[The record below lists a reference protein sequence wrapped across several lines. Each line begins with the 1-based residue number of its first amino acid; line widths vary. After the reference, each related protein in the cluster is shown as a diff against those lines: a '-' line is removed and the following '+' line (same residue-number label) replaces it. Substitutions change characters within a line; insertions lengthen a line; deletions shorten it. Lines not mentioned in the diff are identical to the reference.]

1 MFMSERRKRTGN
13 RSARRG
19 RDSIRPLP
27 IDDAD
32 PAERE
37 AYFRQAGSLFA
48 DEVLP
53 GIEVFREYMLEQNR
67 KLQVTPYLDHIE
79 GPQVVVH
86 IARPDGRI
94 SATLIAEVTPDGI
107 QPYWDVTSTGR
118 FKTHWTEIVPGG
130 PAGLTRDNVLQ
141 KLTELYNTDFS

>member
-1 MFMSERRKRTGN
+1 MSERRKRTGN

-27 IDDAD
+27 LDDVDPSARDAD
-32 PAERE
+32 
-37 AYFRQAGSLFA
+37 FRQAGSLFA

-53 GIEVFREYMLEQNR
+53 GIEDFREYMAAQQR
-67 KLQVTPYLDHIE
+67 KLEVMPFLDHIE
-79 GPQVVVH
+79 GPQIMVH
-86 IARPDGRI
+86 ISRPDGRI
-94 SATLIAEVTPDGI
+94 IATLIAEVTPDGI

-118 FKTHWTEIVPGG
+118 VKTHWTEIVPDG
-130 PAGLTRDNVLQ
+130 PTGLTRDHVLQ